1 MSRSASPLSSVD
13 VNPIKFFKL
22 LRSEYKVSVSY
33 FLVLVNG
40 LPHSGKSEAIEN
52 FIKELSPEGVQATKP
67 RHGLSFHELVAVS
80 EQDKT
85 IKYKITTP
93 ENCYFHAMQS
103 AMKQRGQGTKLQYTN
118 SEDGSRE
125 KIFNNDDFNSH
136 FWDVFAE
143 LQDVQGQTTWDK
155 YIFGVAMFNI
165 WDIGY
170 SRTVH
175 HFMSS
180 LHHLLQNRYSL
191 LFFDLERDS
200 KDLFKPPE
208 VQDGENLMKWQSRL
222 HYLVRA
228 AKFSES
234 RLPQRNVCSLFATHD
249 GKLTEN
255 EKREKISSIKPKLE
269 NAATQIGATEFV
281 NFDNIVSIDP
291 SCSTEQFTANMND
304 LVTKALQR
312 RMEVPISFI
321 FLRSFYY
328 KNDKVLYAKKIEV
341 KKLANELEI
350 SAKKFKE
357 FCDFF
362 TSCGSIID
370 VSLIDPDS
378 EYIIMKPNLFLKE
391 IDKIFHTTDPVLA
404 DTGILTLS
412 AAEKLFNGK
421 INAKAC
427 MDILAS
433 LSLAVK
439 LVQEQVESTSPLNC
453 RIVFYLPDIRTTSP
467 IEDSSELR
475 PNALRLILGSN
486 ASPDHLNVLFV
497 MEFIKFSRNSKVC
510 IKESIP
516 TNVTVMKAFD
526 VIKNDEIEF
535 EVVYFGHTLEFRFM
549 AANEEIFTQIIKC
562 CHKVMTYYKKTKYE
576 FAIMCSKD
584 PIHKREYHYLPNK
597 FLCERCQTDGRL
609 QNSIYK
615 MWNTVVKVSL
625 AYNSIKCYNY
635 LGA

>member
-13 VNPIKFFKL
+13 INPTKFSNL
-22 LRSEYKVSVSY
+22 LRSEYEVSVSY

-40 LPHSGKSEAIEN
+40 LPQSGKSEVIEN
-52 FIKELSPEGVQATKP
+52 FIKEFSPEGVQAAKP
-67 RHGLSFHELVAVS
+67 RHGLSFHELVAV

-85 IKYKITTP
+85 IKYKITTS
-93 ENCYFHAMQS
+93 EDCYFHAMRS
-103 AMKQRGQGTKLQYTN
+103 AMKQKGYGTKLQYT
-118 SEDGSRE
+118 DDIGGSSQE
-125 KIFNNDDFNSH
+125 KIFNNEEFNSH
-136 FWDVFAE
+136 FWKVFAQ
-143 LQDVQGQTTWDK
+143 LQQEQEETMWDK
-155 YIFGVAMFNI
+155 YIFGVTIFNI

-200 KDLFKPPE
+200 KDPFKPPE

-222 HYLVRA
+222 HYLIHA
-228 AKFSES
+228 AKFKKS
-234 RLPQRNVCSLFATHD
+234 RLSQKNVCSLFATHK
-249 GKLTEN
+249 GKLTKN
-255 EKREKISSIKPKLE
+255 EKMEKISLFKPKLE

-281 NFDNIVSIDP
+281 DFDNIVSIDL
-291 SCSTEQFTANMND
+291 SCSTEQFTASMND
-304 LVTKALQR
+304 LVNKALHQKR
-312 RMEVPISFI
+312 IKVPVSFI

-328 KNDKVLYAKKIEV
+328 KNDKVLYAKKSEV
-341 KKLANELEI
+341 RKLANELKMSTER
-350 SAKKFKE
+350 FNE
-357 FCDFF
+357 FCEVF
-362 TSCGSIID
+362 TSFGSFID
-370 VSLIDPDS
+370 VSLIDPES

-412 AAEKLFNGK
+412 AAEKLFNSK
-421 INAKAC
+421 DDAKAYI
-427 MDILAS
+427 DILVS

-453 RIVFYLPDIRTTSP
+453 KTFFYLPNIRTTPP
-467 IEDSSELR
+467 IEDSPELR
-475 PNALRLILGSN
+475 SNTLRLILGSN
-486 ASPDHLNVLFV
+486 ASPDRLKVLFV
-497 MEFIKFSRNSKVC
+497 TEFIKFSRNSKVC

-516 TNVTVMKAFD
+516 NNVTVMKAFD
-526 VIKNDEIEF
+526 AEIEF
-535 EVVYFGHTLEFRFM
+535 EVVYFGHILEFRFM

-562 CHKVMTYYKKTKYE
+562 CHKVMTYYKETKYD

-609 QNSIYK
+609 QNPIYK
-615 MWNTVVKVSL
+615 IWNTVLKVSL
-625 AYNSIKCYNY
+625 AYNSIKFYSY